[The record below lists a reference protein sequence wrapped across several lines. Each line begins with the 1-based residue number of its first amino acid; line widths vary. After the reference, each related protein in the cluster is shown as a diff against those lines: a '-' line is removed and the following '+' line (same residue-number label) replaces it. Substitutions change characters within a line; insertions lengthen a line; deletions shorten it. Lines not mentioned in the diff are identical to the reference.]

1 MAFLPSTIP
10 AGQVTL
16 RGFEED
22 GIHKHSEGISSYQQL
37 VNRNNLAAN
46 EEIFWELPIS
56 FQLFSVWLKTSTGL
70 NETEQ
75 SAKADILINSLFLGG
90 EFFPL
95 ITFNLSEKQI
105 DSENLWIGWEP
116 PLTIL
121 PKGSILKIKVTVAT
135 EIIYLTGKE
144 CYLNPVMY
152 SSIV

>member
-1 MAFLPSTIP
+1 MAFSPSTIP

-16 RGFEED
+16 RGFEKD
-22 GIHKHSEGISSYQQL
+22 GIHRHSEGIGSYQQL

-56 FQLFSVWLKTSTGL
+56 FQLLSIWLKAGAVP
-70 NETEQ
+70 NE
-75 SAKADILINSLFLGG
+75 SAKADILINSLVLGDG
-90 EFFPL
+90 FFPL
-95 ITFNLSEKQI
+95 ITFNLREKQI
-105 DSENLWIGWEP
+105 DSQNLWIGWEP

-144 CYLNPVMY
+144 CYLNPAMY

>member
-1 MAFLPSTIP
+1 MVFSPSTIP

-16 RGFEED
+16 RGFEEN
-22 GIHKHSEGISSYQQL
+22 GIHKHAEGISSYQQL

-56 FQLFSVWLKTSTGL
+56 FQLLSIWLKAGSVP
-70 NETEQ
+70 NEL
-75 SAKADILINSLFLGG
+75 AKADILINSLALGDG
-90 EFFPL
+90 FFPL

-144 CYLNPVMY
+144 CYLNPAMY

>member
-1 MAFLPSTIP
+1 MAFSPSTIP

-16 RGFEED
+16 RGFEEN

-37 VNRNNLAAN
+37 VNRNNLEAN

-56 FQLFSVWLKTSTGL
+56 FQLFSIWLKAGAVP
-70 NETEQ
+70 NE
-75 SAKADILINSLFLGG
+75 SAKADILINSLVLGDG
-90 EFFPL
+90 FFPL

-121 PKGSILKIKVTVAT
+121 PKGSILKIKVSVAT

-144 CYLNPVMY
+144 CYLNPVIY

>member
-1 MAFLPSTIP
+1 MAFSPSTIP

-16 RGFEED
+16 RGFEKD
-22 GIHKHSEGISSYQQL
+22 GIHNHSEGTSSYQQL

-56 FQLFSVWLKTSTGL
+56 FQLLSIWLKAGAIP
-70 NETEQ
+70 NE
-75 SAKADILINSLFLGG
+75 SAKADILINSLVLGNG
-90 EFFPL
+90 FFPL

-144 CYLNPVMY
+144 CYLSPVMY